1 MEVPRRQQYFTD
13 RVGAAVGAM
22 QQTLSHDGQLSA
34 SSVVDIMQEGPIA
47 IDCGAA
53 VLRHFLS
60 GEVRRG
66 GCGCTRLSKWWKLQV
81 GPFAEHDIEITKSRF
96 SRILTLKVDG
106 SVLAE
111 CTGKELG
118 CSS

>member
-1 MEVPRRQQYFTD
+1 
-13 RVGAAVGAM
+13 M
-22 QQTLSHDGQLSA
+22 QRNLNPEHA
-34 SSVVDIMQEGPIA
+34 STIASVMKHAIKQGPI
-47 IDCGAA
+47 IVDCGAA

-60 GEVRRG
+60 GEVRSVD
-66 GCGCTRLSKWWKLQV
+66 CGCTRLSKWWKVQV
-81 GPFAEHDIEITKSRF
+81 GPFAEHVIELTKSRF

-118 CSS
+118 SAPGEWRCKFQLL